1 MSEYLLLKDEGR
13 MALLPDDSPECNPLQ
28 CVDEKSKAS
37 RIYNTLMDIHVVER
51 QTPENQAHTDLDWQ
65 PLRGPFTRWPR
76 ISDAV
81 LVLVLLLITI
91 GSWMSWVNDNPEVNV
106 DGAAPAVAM
115 ILFLIGTIALF
126 WRRKKPLQVH
136 ATVLVVSALAM
147 APAYMYGPLPAMMI
161 SLYSLGRYAEN
172 TRFGYAGL
180 GAALV
185 LVALEEFYVSQPTG
199 DSIFSL
205 LVVFVVWYIGRRV
218 RTRGEY
224 LRLLQERASH
234 LEREQVAEAD
244 KAVAEERTRIA
255 RELHDIVA
263 HQVSLMTVQAGAA
276 KTVATQNPEAALK
289 AMESVEKAGR
299 QALNELRHLVSVL
312 RPGNEGNG
320 LGPQPGSIDIP
331 RLVDEVRAA
340 GLEVSLDMS
349 VRTTELPAR
358 VDLAIYRIVQEALTN
373 VIKHAGP
380 QATAD
385 VTINSDRDGV
395 AIEVRDNGGGAT
407 RLPGSGQ
414 GIVGMRERAQLLGGS
429 LLASPLS
436 GGGFKVVA
444 YLPTSRETL

>member
-1 MSEYLLLKDEGR
+1 
-13 MALLPDDSPECNPLQ
+13 MALLPDDSPECNPLK
-28 CVDEKSKAS
+28 CVDENSNAS
-37 RIYNTLMDIHVVER
+37 RNYNTLMDIHVVER
-51 QTPENQAHTDLDWQ
+51 QTPENRAHTDLDWQ

-76 ISDAV
+76 ISEVV
-81 LVLVLLLITI
+81 LILVLLVITI
-91 GSWMSWVNDNPEVNV
+91 GSWMSWANDNSEVNV
-106 DGAAPAVAM
+106 DGAAPAFAM
-115 ILFLIGTIALF
+115 ILFLIGTISLY

-136 ATVLVVSALAM
+136 VTVLVVSALAM

-180 GAALV
+180 GAALL
-185 LVALEEFYVSQPTG
+185 LVAVEEFYVSQPAG
-199 DSIFSL
+199 DSILSF
-205 LVVFVVWYIGRRV
+205 VIVFGVWYVGRRV
-218 RTRGEY
+218 RIRGEY
-224 LRLLQERASH
+224 MRLLQERASH
-234 LEREQVAEAD
+234 QEREQVADAD

-276 KTVATQNPEAALK
+276 KTVAKQNPEAALQ

-312 RPGNEGNG
+312 RPGNDSDD

-340 GLEVSLDMS
+340 GLKVSLDMS
-349 VRTTELPAR
+349 VTTSELPAR

-380 QATAD
+380 QATAN
-385 VTINSDRDGV
+385 VTISSDLDGI
-395 AIEVRDNGGGAT
+395 AIEVKDNGGGAT
-407 RLPGSGQ
+407 RLPGSGH

>member
-13 MALLPDDSPECNPLQ
+13 MALLPDDRPECNHLQ

-37 RIYNTLMDIHVVER
+37 RNDMDIRVVER
-51 QTPENQAHTDLDWQ
+51 HTPDNQVHTDIDWQ
-65 PLRGPFTRWPR
+65 PFRGPFTRWPR

-81 LVLVLLLITI
+81 LVLVLLVITI
-91 GSWMSWVNDNPEVNV
+91 GSWMSWANDNPEVNV
-106 DGAAPAVAM
+106 EGAAPAVVM

-126 WRRKKPLQVH
+126 WRRKKPFRVH

-147 APAYMYGPLPAMMI
+147 APSYMYGPLPAMMI
-161 SLYSLGRYAEN
+161 SLYSLGRYADN
-172 TRFGYAGL
+172 TRLGYAGL
-180 GAALV
+180 GAALL
-185 LVALEEFYVSQPTG
+185 LVAVEEFFVSQPAG
-199 DSIFSL
+199 DGIFSL
-205 LVVFVVWYIGRRV
+205 LIVFVVWYVGRRV
-218 RTRGEY
+218 RIRGEY
-224 LRLLQERASH
+224 LTLLQERALH

-244 KAVAEERTRIA
+244 KAVTEERTRIA

-276 KTVATQNPEAALK
+276 KTVAMHNPEAALQ

-312 RPGNEGNG
+312 RPGNEGDG
-320 LGPQPGSIDIP
+320 LGPQPGSNEIP
-331 RLVDEVRAA
+331 RLVDEVRAT

-349 VRTTELPAR
+349 VTIRELPAR

-373 VIKHAGP
+373 VIKHAGS
-380 QATAD
+380 QATVN
-385 VTINSDRDGV
+385 VTISSDRDGV

-407 RLPGSGQ
+407 SLPGSGH

-429 LLASPLS
+429 LLASPQP

-444 YLPTSRETL
+444 YLPTSRETI

>member
-1 MSEYLLLKDEGR
+1 
-13 MALLPDDSPECNPLQ
+13 MALLPDDSPECNPLK
-28 CVDEKSKAS
+28 CVDENSNAS
-37 RIYNTLMDIHVVER
+37 RNYNTLMDIHVLER
-51 QTPENQAHTDLDWQ
+51 QTPENRAHTDLDWQ

-76 ISDAV
+76 ISEVV
-81 LVLVLLLITI
+81 LILVLLVITI
-91 GSWMSWVNDNPEVNV
+91 GSWMSWANDNSEVNV
-106 DGAAPAVAM
+106 DGAAPAFAM
-115 ILFLIGTIALF
+115 ILFLIGTISLY

-136 ATVLVVSALAM
+136 VTVLVVSALAM

-180 GAALV
+180 GAALL
-185 LVALEEFYVSQPTG
+185 LVAVEEFYVSQPAG
-199 DSIFSL
+199 DSILSF
-205 LVVFVVWYIGRRV
+205 VIVFGVWYVGRRV
-218 RTRGEY
+218 RIRGEY
-224 LRLLQERASH
+224 MRLLQERASH
-234 LEREQVAEAD
+234 QEREQVADAD

-276 KTVATQNPEAALK
+276 KTVAKQNPEAALQ

-312 RPGNEGNG
+312 RPGNDSDD

-340 GLEVSLDMS
+340 GLKVSLDMS
-349 VRTTELPAR
+349 VTTSELPAR

-380 QATAD
+380 QATAN
-385 VTINSDRDGV
+385 VTISSDLDGI
-395 AIEVRDNGGGAT
+395 AIEVKDNGGGAT
-407 RLPGSGQ
+407 RLPGSGH

>member
-1 MSEYLLLKDEGR
+1 MVLS
-13 MALLPDDSPECNPLQ
+13 PDDSPEGNPLQ
-28 CVDEKSKAS
+28 CVGDSNNALSNRSTYKE
-37 RIYNTLMDIHVVER
+37 TQVVER
-51 QTPENQAHTDLDWQ
+51 QTPENQAPPDLDWQ

-81 LVLVLLLITI
+81 LVLVVLLITI
-91 GSWMSWVNDNPEVNV
+91 GSWMSWVNGNSEVHLE
-106 DGAAPAVAM
+106 GTAPAIAM
-115 ILFLIGTIALF
+115 ILFLVGTIVLY
-126 WRRKKPLQVH
+126 WRRQKPLQVH

-147 APAYMYGPLPAMMI
+147 VPGFMYGPLPALMI
-161 SLYSLGRYAEN
+161 SLYSLGRYTEN
-172 TRFGYAGL
+172 RRLGHFGL

-185 LVALEEFYVSQPTG
+185 LVAVEEFITSEPAG

-205 LVVFVVWYIGRRV
+205 LIVFVVWYVGRRM
-218 RTRGEY
+218 RIRGEY
-224 LRLLQERASH
+224 LRLLQERALH
-234 LEREQVAEAD
+234 LEREQAAEAE

-276 KTVATQNPEAALK
+276 KTVAKQNPEAALQ

-312 RPGNEGNG
+312 RPGNEGDG
-320 LGPQPGSIDIP
+320 LGPQPGSADIP
-331 RLVDEVRAA
+331 RLVEEVRAA

-349 VRTTELPAR
+349 IRAVEFPAR
-358 VDLAIYRIVQEALTN
+358 VDLSIYRIVQEALTN

-380 QATAD
+380 QATAE
-385 VTINSDRDGV
+385 VSISCDREGV

-407 RLPGSGQ
+407 RLPGSGH
-414 GIVGMRERAQLLGGS
+414 GIVGMRERAQLLGGN

-444 YLPTSRETL
+444 YLPISKETL